1 KVIVYDPH
9 VNPERIEKAGYETVS
24 LDELYR
30 RSDFITVHVPKL
42 KDTLGMI
49 DKAAFD
55 RMKDG
60 VMLVNCARGG
70 IVNEADLYDA
80 MVAGKVAGAA
90 LDVFEVEPP
99 EGSPLLKL
107 DRVICTPHQGA
118 STREAQA
125 NVAVAVVKQIV
136 DYLKFGTVVNAVM
149 WRWIYNPEYGALNA
163 LLTQLHILPAYRS
176 WLGAPGIAMNMI
188 VAADVWKNFT
198 LVALLVLA
206 ALQTIP
212 VELHDAA
219 RVDGAGGVQRFRYIT
234 LPGIRPALLVALVL
248 RTVEALKVFDIIYVM
263 TRGGPA
269 SSTKT
274 LSFLVYEEAF
284 SFLQLGSAAAY
295 AFLTVALI
303 LVFVAVYIRLLQSR
317 GVAG

>member
-1 KVIVYDPH
+1 MLLPALAVVGG
-9 VNPERIEKAGYETVS
+9 VVGYPFVRT
-24 LDELYR
+24 LY
-30 RSDFITVHVPKL
+30 
-42 KDTLGMI
+42 LGFFR
-49 DKAAFD
+49 A
-55 RMKDG
+55 
-60 VMLVNCARGG
+60 
-70 IVNEADLYDA
+70 
-80 MVAGKVAGAA
+80 
-90 LDVFEVEPP
+90 
-99 EGSPLLKL
+99 PLLG
-107 DRVICTPHQGA
+107 R
-118 STREAQA
+118 TRTFVGLGNYLHAFERPEFRAA
-125 NVAVAVVKQIV
+125 VGHTLYFTVGSIGLELVLGVAVALFLNRAFVGQRFLRALLI
-136 DYLKFGTVVNAVM
+136 LPLALPTVVNAVM

-163 LLTQLHILPAYRS
+163 LLTQTHILGGYRS

-188 VAADVWKNFT
+188 IVADVWKNFT

-219 RVDGAGGVQRFRYIT
+219 RVDGAGALQRLRYIT

-284 SFLQLGSAAAY
+284 SFLHLGSAAAY

-303 LVFVAVYIRLLQSR
+303 MVFVIVYIRLLQSR

>member
-1 KVIVYDPH
+1 MLLP
-9 VNPERIEKAGYETVS
+9 ALTV
-24 LDELYR
+24 
-30 RSDFITVHVPKL
+30 
-42 KDTLGMI
+42 
-49 DKAAFD
+49 
-55 RMKDG
+55 
-60 VMLVNCARGG
+60 
-70 IVNEADLYDA
+70 
-80 MVAGKVAGAA
+80 VAGVVGYPFLRTLYLGFFKA
-90 LDVFEVEPP
+90 
-99 EGSPLLKL
+99 PLLGK
-107 DRVICTPHQGA
+107 
-118 STREAQA
+118 TRTFVGLGNYLQA
-125 NVAVAVVKQIV
+125 FERPEFRAAVGHTLAFTVGSIGLELILGVAVALFLDRAFVGRRI
-136 DYLKFGTVVNAVM
+136 LRALLILPLALPTVVNAVM

-163 LLTQLHILPAYRS
+163 LLTQTHLLPDYRS
-176 WLGAPGIAMNMI
+176 WLGAPGIAMAMI
-188 VAADVWKNFT
+188 VVADVWKNFT

-219 RVDGAGGVQRFRYIT
+219 RVDGAGGVQRLRYIT

>member
-1 KVIVYDPH
+1 MAGV
-9 VNPERIEKAGYETVS
+9 PEPVTVPARRAPRLLARAARRASVPWLMLLPALAVVGGVVGYPFFRT
-24 LDELYR
+24 LYL
-30 RSDFITVHVPKL
+30 SFFN
-42 KDTLGMI
+42 
-49 DKAAFD
+49 A
-55 RMKDG
+55 
-60 VMLVNCARGG
+60 
-70 IVNEADLYDA
+70 
-80 MVAGKVAGAA
+80 
-90 LDVFEVEPP
+90 
-99 EGSPLLKL
+99 PLLSHVRTAVGL
-107 DRVICTPHQGA
+107 GNYLHAFQSAEFRADVVHTLHFTVGSIGL
-118 STREAQA
+118 ELVLG
-125 NVAVAVVKQIV
+125 VAVALFLNRPFVGQRFLRAMLI
-136 DYLKFGTVVNAVM
+136 LPLALPTVVNAVM

-163 LLTQLHILPAYRS
+163 LLTQTHILGSYRT
-176 WLGAPGIAMNMI
+176 WLGTPGLAMNMI
-188 VAADVWKNFT
+188 IVADVWKNFT

-219 RVDGAGGVQRFRYIT
+219 RVDGAGGWQRFRFIT

-274 LSFLVYEEAF
+274 LSFLVYDEAF
-284 SFLQLGSAAAY
+284 SFLKLGSAAAY

-303 LVFVAVYIRLLQSR
+303 MVFVGVYIRLLQSR

>member
-1 KVIVYDPH
+1 MRVWSAARRASVAWLLLLPALA
-9 VNPERIEKAGYETVS
+9 VVGGVVGYPFFRT
-24 LDELYR
+24 LY
-30 RSDFITVHVPKL
+30 
-42 KDTLGMI
+42 LGFFR
-49 DKAAFD
+49 A
-55 RMKDG
+55 
-60 VMLVNCARGG
+60 
-70 IVNEADLYDA
+70 
-80 MVAGKVAGAA
+80 
-90 LDVFEVEPP
+90 
-99 EGSPLLKL
+99 PLLGKT
-107 DRVICTPHQGA
+107 RVFVGLA
-118 STREAQA
+118 NYLEAFVRPEFRA
-125 NVAVAVVKQIV
+125 AVLHTLHFTVLSIGLELVLGVAVALFLNRAFVGQRFLRALLI
-136 DYLKFGTVVNAVM
+136 LPLALPTVVNAVM

-188 VAADVWKNFT
+188 VVADVWKNFT

-219 RVDGAGGVQRFRYIT
+219 RVDGAGGAQRFRYIT